1 MRRLF
6 TLFALAW
13 PLFAQAGQFADVE
26 IYDRTEGRLLSA
38 HEFQGRQYVAGEVQH
53 EYELR
58 IRNRSTRRL
67 LAVTSV
73 DGVNVVSGETAAV
86 GQRGYVIDPWSSVSI
101 EGWRKSLDDV
111 AKFYFTRLPDSYAAR
126 TGRPGDVGV
135 IGIALFAEAQSRTPC
150 CEELSRERREKAAG
164 APSAQAS
171 NEADAPRDFTLGT
184 GHGAREPSPARYV
197 DFERTS
203 DHPDETLVIFYN
215 SRRNLIAQ
223 GVLRRAR
230 PLKDRPD
237 PFPGSFVPDPE
248 S

>member
-6 TLFALAW
+6 TLFALSW

-26 IYDRTEGRLLSA
+26 IYDRTEGRVLAA
-38 HEFQGRQYVAGEVQH
+38 HEFRGRQYVAGEAQH

-86 GQRGYVIDPWSSVSI
+86 GQRGYVIDPWSSVSV
-101 EGWRKSLDDV
+101 EGWRKSLDEI
-111 AKFYFTRLPDSYAAR
+111 AKFYFTSLPESYAAR
-126 TGRPGDVGV
+126 TGRPDDVGV
-135 IGIALFAEAQSRTPC
+135 IGIALFAEAQIRAPC
-150 CEELSRERREKAAG
+150 CEELSRERADKAAR
-164 APSAQAS
+164 APNAQAT
-171 NEADAPRDFTLGT
+171 NEADAPRDSTLGT
-184 GHGAREPSPARYV
+184 GHGDRESSPARYV

-203 DHPDETLVIFYN
+203 ERPDETLVIFYN

-223 GVLRRAR
+223 GVLPRTR
-230 PLKDRPD
+230 PVKERPY